1 MICRWRLTI
10 LENIKDNLKAA
21 MKSGD
26 SVSRD
31 TYRMLISEVNNTKI
45 NIGHELSDEEI
56 LKVFKK
62 ESRKRKEAII
72 EFDKA
77 GRVELANKEKD
88 ELKIINSF
96 LPKELTDEVIKQHI
110 LEVLDEGFEKN
121 MSEFG
126 KIMKPLMN
134 KIDGNADGNRVSSLL
149 KDFLS

>member
-1 MICRWRLTI
+1 MTI

-62 ESRKRKEAII
+62 ESRKRKEAIKKC
-72 EFDKA
+72 FKKM
-77 GRVELANKEKD
+77 G
-88 ELKIINSF
+88 
-96 LPKELTDEVIKQHI
+96 
-110 LEVLDEGFEKN
+110 
-121 MSEFG
+121 
-126 KIMKPLMN
+126 
-134 KIDGNADGNRVSSLL
+134 
-149 KDFLS
+149 